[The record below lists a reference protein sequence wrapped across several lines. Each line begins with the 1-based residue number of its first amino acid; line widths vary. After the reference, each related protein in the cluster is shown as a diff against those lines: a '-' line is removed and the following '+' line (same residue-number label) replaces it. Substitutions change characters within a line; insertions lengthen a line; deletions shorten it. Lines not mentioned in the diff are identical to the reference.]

1 MQSDDRAE
9 TTVAEEVKRKV
20 GLWQGLCSI
29 GVDLDPQVAVMSG
42 RRARDVGRVVEEG
55 LRNAIR
61 HGGAQEIAVRVE
73 RSQPDSAPGSE
84 GVVVVVEDNGGG
96 PGNGKPGLGSSL
108 LDSVSGTW
116 ELSATDSGARLHVV
130 LS

>member
-9 TTVAEEVKRKV
+9 TTIAEEVQRKV

-55 LRNAIR
+55 LSNAIR
-61 HGGAQEIAVRVE
+61 HGGAKEISVRVAE
-73 RSQPDSAPGSE
+73 GQEGSAPG
-84 GVVVVVEDNGGG
+84 GDVVVVIEDNGSG

-116 ELSATDSGARLHVV
+116 ELEATGSGARLSVV
-130 LS
+130 MS